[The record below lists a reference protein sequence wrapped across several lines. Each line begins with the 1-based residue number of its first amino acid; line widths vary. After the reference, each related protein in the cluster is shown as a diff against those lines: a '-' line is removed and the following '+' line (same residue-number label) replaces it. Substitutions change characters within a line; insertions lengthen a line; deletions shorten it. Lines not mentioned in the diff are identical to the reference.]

1 MHNHTAKRTP
11 IKIYRRTCQNQVDKL
26 VVITYNIIVLL
37 AVTVASV
44 GLRIVTERLCFR
56 TLNTF
61 YLTERLGNTHMY
73 YIGVDLGGTNIAVG
87 IVDENC
93 RIVKKASVP
102 TKPERGA
109 DAIVS
114 DMAET
119 AKNLLMELS
128 IPLSEVKSAGV
139 ATPGTADTDRGV
151 VVYANNIPL
160 RNYPLA
166 DELSKRLGGI
176 PAYIENDANAAAKAE
191 AFAGVAKGA
200 KYSVMITLGTGLG
213 GGIVIDGK
221 VYSGFNY
228 AGAELGHVVIEKD
241 GRQCSCGRRGCW
253 EAYSSATGLV
263 NITRDRVA
271 EAMKAGRKSSIIDKI
286 DGDLAKISART
297 AFAEMKAGDELGA
310 EIVDE
315 YISYLAC
322 GIVNI
327 INIFQPNV
335 LSIGGGI
342 CNEGEALTKPLREKV
357 FAETYSKGDIPNTEI
372 KIASLGN
379 DAGIIGAAVLGR

>member
-1 MHNHTAKRTP
+1 
-11 IKIYRRTCQNQVDKL
+11 
-26 VVITYNIIVLL
+26 
-37 AVTVASV
+37 
-44 GLRIVTERLCFR
+44 
-56 TLNTF
+56 
-61 YLTERLGNTHMY
+61 MY

-87 IVDENC
+87 IVDENSK
-93 RIVKKASVP
+93 IVKKASTP

-109 DAIVS
+109 DAVVA
-114 DMAET
+114 DMAT
-119 AKNLLMELS
+119 LAKNLLLELN
-128 IPLSEVKSAGV
+128 IPLSEVASAGV

-151 VVYANNIPL
+151 VVYANNIPFSS
-160 RNYPLA
+160 YPLA
-166 DELSKRLGGI
+166 ERLSSLLGGI
-176 PAYIENDANAAAKAE
+176 PTYIENDANAAAKAE

-200 KYSVMITLGTGLG
+200 PYSVMITLGTGLG
-213 GGIVIDGK
+213 GGIVIGGK

-228 AGAELGHVVIEKD
+228 AGAELGHIVIEKD
-241 GRQCSCGRRGCW
+241 GRQCSCGRKGCW

-263 NITRDRVA
+263 NITKDRVS
-271 EAMKAGRKSSIIDKI
+271 EAKAAGRESKI
-286 DGDLAKISART
+286 YAMIGDDLSKVSART
-297 AFAEMKAGDELGA
+297 AFTAMKEGDALGA

-342 CNEGEALTKPLREKV
+342 CNEGEYLTKPLLEKV
-357 FAETYSKGDIPNTEI
+357 FAETYSREGTPRTEI